1 MRTQR
6 GLQVSIVQ
14 INRREV
20 VPRHSIVV
28 RSCIE
33 ILVLECLRS
42 SASSLRI
49 VYRLKRLKVDVV
61 CAVNIKL
68 DGNIGGKIEVG
79 ILEN

>member
-6 GLQVSIVQ
+6 GLQVSVVQ
-14 INRREV
+14 INRRGD

-28 RSCIE
+28 SSCIE

-42 SASSLRI
+42 STSSLRI
-49 VYRLKRLKVDVV
+49 VCRLKRLKIGIVV
-61 CAVNIKL
+61 AVNIKL

>member
-6 GLQVSIVQ
+6 GLQVSVVQ
-14 INRREV
+14 INGREA
-20 VPRHSIVV
+20 VPRHSMVV
-28 RSCIE
+28 SSCIE

-49 VYRLKRLKVDVV
+49 VCRLKRLKIGVV
-61 CAVNIKL
+61 RAVNIKL